1 MKAGNQCQE
10 KIHCLALC
18 CMPVRGPSCQPRL
31 QRTGGYVGLLLRSG
45 DFCLESGSKKLLILI
60 GMTYGVAQDGTA
72 MLWDLAEGKK
82 LYSLEANETIHAL
95 CFSPNRYWLCAAT
108 ESAIKVCLHSASKA

>member
-1 MKAGNQCQE
+1 
-10 KIHCLALC
+10 
-18 CMPVRGPSCQPRL
+18 
-31 QRTGGYVGLLLRSG
+31 
-45 DFCLESGSKKLLILI
+45 
-60 GMTYGVAQDGTA
+60 

-108 ESAIKVCLHSASKA
+108 DSAIKVRISGSTREGEGRCHTPAQRLQCAFKWCF

>member
-1 MKAGNQCQE
+1 M
-10 KIHCLALC
+10 
-18 CMPVRGPSCQPRL
+18 
-31 QRTGGYVGLLLRSG
+31 
-45 DFCLESGSKKLLILI
+45 
-60 GMTYGVAQDGTA
+60 QDGTA

-108 ESAIKVCLHSASKA
+108 DTAIKVGYPFCKI

>member
-1 MKAGNQCQE
+1 
-10 KIHCLALC
+10 
-18 CMPVRGPSCQPRL
+18 
-31 QRTGGYVGLLLRSG
+31 
-45 DFCLESGSKKLLILI
+45 
-60 GMTYGVAQDGTA
+60 

-108 ESAIKVCLHSASKA
+108 DSAIQVRAPPHPPLPLAHIPLVHCQNVATIYGTHEQGVKGGMPVGSIPLLWAIRELRGGWRAAFVSFLTM

>member
-1 MKAGNQCQE
+1 
-10 KIHCLALC
+10 
-18 CMPVRGPSCQPRL
+18 
-31 QRTGGYVGLLLRSG
+31 
-45 DFCLESGSKKLLILI
+45 
-60 GMTYGVAQDGTA
+60 

-108 ESAIKVCLHSASKA
+108 DSAIKVGHPSLRLQSLVSNRTCKVCMSSCQSQAVLVD

>member
-1 MKAGNQCQE
+1 MVL
-10 KIHCLALC
+10 KI
-18 CMPVRGPSCQPRL
+18 V
-31 QRTGGYVGLLLRSG
+31 
-45 DFCLESGSKKLLILI
+45 
-60 GMTYGVAQDGTA
+60 QDGTA

-108 ESAIKVCLHSASKA
+108 DSAIKVRISGNTREGEGRSPAPAQRLYWADEWRKFPPERCG

>member
-1 MKAGNQCQE
+1 
-10 KIHCLALC
+10 
-18 CMPVRGPSCQPRL
+18 
-31 QRTGGYVGLLLRSG
+31 
-45 DFCLESGSKKLLILI
+45 
-60 GMTYGVAQDGTA
+60 

-108 ESAIKVCLHSASKA
+108 DTAIKVGFLLERAFTDRQRKFQAQSGIRLCHMSSLFTSIHYESEYHTRAL

>member
-1 MKAGNQCQE
+1 
-10 KIHCLALC
+10 
-18 CMPVRGPSCQPRL
+18 
-31 QRTGGYVGLLLRSG
+31 
-45 DFCLESGSKKLLILI
+45 
-60 GMTYGVAQDGTA
+60 

-108 ESAIKVCLHSASKA
+108 DTAIKVGFLGSRISKSQISSTCDQDFKPKRP

>member
-1 MKAGNQCQE
+1 MW
-10 KIHCLALC
+10 
-18 CMPVRGPSCQPRL
+18 SS
-31 QRTGGYVGLLLRSG
+31 LRECDSNN
-45 DFCLESGSKKLLILI
+45 LLILV
-60 GMTYGVAQDGTA
+60 GESYGVAQDGTA

-108 ESAIKVCLHSASKA
+108 ESAIKVCSSQSASKARADP